1 MKKMSENKGWSRK
14 PKNFSK
20 GEIQNALNHTNSIS
34 GGARYLNVCY
44 DTFVRYA
51 KRYNLFEKYKNQS
64 GRGVLKTRNVKIKK
78 PLSFDYQG
86 SIYDKL
92 YHRHSD

>member
-1 MKKMSENKGWSRK
+1 MKKMSSHSRE

-44 DTFVRYA
+44 DTFSKYARRYE
-51 KRYNLFEKYKNQS
+51 LFEKYKNQS
-64 GRGVLKTRNVKIKK
+64 GRGVLKTRNTKTKK
-78 PLSFDYQG
+78 PISIDYQG

-92 YHRHSD
+92 YHKHSE